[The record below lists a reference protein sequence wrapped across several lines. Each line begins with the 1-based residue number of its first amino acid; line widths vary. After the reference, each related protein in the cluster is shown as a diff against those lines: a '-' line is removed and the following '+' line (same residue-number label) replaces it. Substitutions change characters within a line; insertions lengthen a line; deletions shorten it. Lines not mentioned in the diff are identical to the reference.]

1 MVGGKTDTV
10 GGLQGT
16 AEVAA
21 PYRIVTLGQ
30 EPELADEMD
39 ALHED
44 AWDAV
49 LNGAPWDNWES
60 LFDTFAD
67 FQLILRDPDGIVV
80 GLGHTVPF
88 AWDGTTADLPPT
100 LDEIIERA
108 LADRRSGRAPTAL
121 SALAAIV
128 HPAHQGRGLSYLII
142 RAMRDLAAEHH
153 VESLVA
159 PVGPTLK
166 HLYPLTPM
174 ERYVQWKRP
183 DGAPFDPWIRVHWR
197 LGAEQ
202 LCVAPTTAISTGTV
216 AEWEGWTGMTF
227 PESGQYIVPGALQP
241 VEIDRERDIGRYEDP
256 GIWMRHPVPAEASIP
271 KG

>member
-1 MVGGKTDTV
+1 
-10 GGLQGT
+10 
-16 AEVAA
+16 
-21 PYRIVTLGQ
+21 
-30 EPELADEMD
+30 MD

-44 AWDAV
+44 AWDAF
-49 LNGAPWDNWES
+49 LNGAPWDHWDS

-67 FQLILRDPDGIVV
+67 FQIALCAQDGTVI

-88 AWDGTTADLPPT
+88 TWDGTTADLPPM

-108 LADRRSGRAPTAL
+108 LTDRQAGRTPTAL

-128 HPAHQGRGLSYLII
+128 RPAHHGRGLSYLIV
-142 RAMRDLAAEHH
+142 RAMRDVAAEHH

-159 PVGPTLK
+159 PVRPTLK

-174 ERYVQWKRP
+174 ERYTQWKRP

-202 LCVAPTTAISTGTV
+202 LCVAPRTAGSTGTV
-216 AEWEGWTGMTF
+216 AEWEKWTGMAF

-241 VEIDRERDIGRYEDP
+241 VEIDRQRDIGRYEDP
-256 GIWMRHPVPAEASIP
+256 GIWMLHPIPAEAPIP
-271 KG
+271 QE